1 MAMVTFESPQEDPSE
16 LSNLSNKELVQ
27 CAEELF
33 LTLDREDSREVA
45 YE

>member
-1 MAMVTFESPQEDPSE
+1 MAIVTFESLQEDPSE
-16 LSNLSNKELVQ
+16 LSNLSDKELVQ

-33 LTLDREDSREVA
+33 LTLDWEDPREIA